1 MIDRFEKFSFAISE
15 LHRYLNKITADEM
28 ERYGLK
34 GPHAIYLFVLYR
46 YDEGITESEL
56 SELCFK
62 NKADV
67 SRVIGSFEKKGL
79 IVKKGGTKNN
89 YRAQIML
96 TEDGIKAANALQER
110 AHVLIDRVGSGITD
124 ENRNIL
130 YETLGLIA
138 SNMRD
143 MVD

>member
-1 MIDRFEKFSFAISE
+1 MIDNFEKFSFAISE
-15 LHRYLNKITADEM
+15 LHRYLNKITTDEM

-46 YDEGITESEL
+46 YDEGITGAEL

-67 SRVIGSFEKKGL
+67 SRAMGSFEKKGL
-79 IVKKGGTKNN
+79 IVKRGGEKNS
-89 YRAQIML
+89 YRAHIML
-96 TEDGIKAANALQER
+96 TENGKRITEALRER
-110 AHVLIDRVGSGITD
+110 ASVLVDHIGKGLTE

-138 SNMRD
+138 SNMRN